1 MIASN
6 YNVIVLELT
15 SATKRQKKPQ
25 TKGGRGQRPALGSL
39 WKENHLQVL
48 LNGRFLMRGRKLFK
62 GENKSKR
69 KGKNTAKPLKYYTT
83 CWMLLHLLLVYHYKS
98 KAKRVEKP
106 CISVFYSLAYYSVPC
121 LFHLCMYVT
130 LLTSFFYFSTE
141 SSRVKKT
148 PRM

>member
-1 MIASN
+1 MITSN

-15 SATKRQKKPQ
+15 SAAKRQKKPQ
-25 TKGGRGQRPALGSL
+25 IKGGRGQRLALGSL

-48 LNGRFLMRGRKLFK
+48 QNRRFLMRGRKLFK

-69 KGKNTAKPLKYYTT
+69 NCKNTAKLSKYYTP

-106 CISVFYSLAYYSVPC
+106 CISVFYSLAYYSVPR
-121 LFHLCMYVT
+121 LFNLCMYVT
-130 LLTSFFYFSTE
+130 LLTYFF
-141 SSRVKKT
+141 
-148 PRM
+148 